1 MRIVEPIHK
10 ARAVLVLFR
19 TLILVFLGIFPAA
32 VSATDELSAS
42 ILPVLARHCIGCH
55 SGAAAKGGLNLATDA
70 SAALAPAMSDIA
82 RLDIIADRLGS
93 HTMPPPESDAPLGD
107 ADRGLLLSWIESQI
121 DRRLAGQAN
130 PGSVTIRRLTRV
142 DYRNTIRDLLDCV
155 VGCQRVS
162 VG

>member
-10 ARAVLVLFR
+10 ARAVPVLFR
-19 TLILVFLGIFPAA
+19 TLILVFLGMVPAA
-32 VSATDELSAS
+32 VSATDELSVS

-93 HTMPPPESDAPLGD
+93 HRCGQSQPSQLRLESKAALHC
-107 ADRGLLLSWIESQI
+107 QI
-121 DRRLAGQAN
+121 SAMARLM
-130 PGSVTIRRLTRV
+130 
-142 DYRNTIRDLLDCV
+142 CK
-155 VGCQRVS
+155 
-162 VG
+162 